1 MKRIRRLLGAALVAA
16 LVGVTATEA
25 TAQDY
30 KPLSINVRAGVAV
43 PTGSIA
49 DIAESG
55 AVFGGGVGYNLG
67 RIELRANADFG
78 SHDVKSDPL
87 PTPSVGDLKI
97 NVNHFIVGAGYHLI
111 DPRGDNKIRL
121 MVNLG
126 AGAMTFKVDEDG
138 AETDSFL
145 AINAGAEA
153 GYEISRSFEIF
164 LNLQGDIAFKDK
176 DKLELGTSDATAWV
190 WPLTAGLKLRI

>member
-1 MKRIRRLLGAALVAA
+1 MNGIRGLLGAALVAA

-30 KPLSINVRAGVAV
+30 KPLSINARAGIAV
-43 PTGSIA
+43 PSGSIA
-49 DIAESG
+49 DVAKSG
-55 AVFGGGVGYNLG
+55 AVFGGGIGYNLG

-78 SHDVKSDPL
+78 SHDVKL
-87 PTPSVGDLKI
+87 TPAPASSDLKI
-97 NVNHFIVGAGYHLI
+97 DVNHFIVGAGYHLI
-111 DPRGDNKIRL
+111 DPRGDNRVRL

-126 AGAMTFKVDEDG
+126 AGAMTFKLDQSG
-138 AETDSFL
+138 AETDSFF

-153 GYEISRSFEIF
+153 GYELSRSFEIF

-176 DKLELGTSDATAWV
+176 DQMDLGTSDATAWV